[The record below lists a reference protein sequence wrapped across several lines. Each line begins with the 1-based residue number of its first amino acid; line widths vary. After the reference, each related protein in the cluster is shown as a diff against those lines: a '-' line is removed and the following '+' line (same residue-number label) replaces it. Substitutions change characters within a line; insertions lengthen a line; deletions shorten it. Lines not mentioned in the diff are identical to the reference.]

1 MNATNANSA
10 IGTEKDDVI
19 RVTPGERIKLML
31 RRNNLTQNWLEDQL
45 SQRGIETDKSSLS
58 RVLTG
63 QRCGPKSSQIISES
77 LLILDRYEKVFGVVS

>member
-45 SQRGIETDKSSLS
+45 ARNRNRQIKS
-58 RVLTG
+58 
-63 QRCGPKSSQIISES
+63 
-77 LLILDRYEKVFGVVS
+77 